1 MGVYGVWKVAG
12 QPSVVVW
19 CVSALLAPPVPFVA
33 LCTALLIGRGRC
45 AVPLVVPTIRA
56 PVRPA
61 SGFVTGRAPPPAPKK
76 SGHKETPCV
85 PLRGGGTQGVSALK
99 PERYSRTP
107 QVLERQ
113 KRQIVWSASINIRQ
127 LTISYLLTIQ
137 KGYFAK
143 VEWEFL
149 SFIPTIDLC

>member
-1 MGVYGVWKVAG
+1 MVCGVYRRR
-12 QPSVVVW
+12 S
-19 CVSALLAPPVPFVA
+19 LPPVLFVA
-33 LCTALLIGRGRC
+33 LCTALLIGRGRR
-45 AVPLVVPTIRA
+45 AVPLIVPTIRA
-56 PVRPA
+56 PARPA
-61 SGFVTGRAPPPAPKK
+61 SGFVTGRAPARIRTKNLDKESGIKKPP
-76 SGHKETPCV
+76 TF
-85 PLRGGGTQGVSALK
+85 PLEEGGTQGVSALK

-149 SFIPTIDLC
+149 SFIPTLNLC